1 MKKIVSL
8 LAILFTAASAFAHP
22 GHGATDGYTITHYFV
37 EPEHVLAMAAGLGL
51 VFYLAKRL
59 WKTAKR

>member
-8 LAILFTAASAFAHP
+8 LAVLFSATYTFAHP

-37 EPEHVLAMAAGLGL
+37 EPEHVLAIAAGLGL
-51 VFYLAKRL
+51 VLYGAKRF
-59 WKTAKR
+59 WKTVKR